1 MQLLIV
7 LALIVGAAGVF
18 SALEAIRRAA
28 IGRRMERS
36 LGALRSDTRSRA
48 EFGPAARS
56 ARMRRVGTRPVPEA
70 VTYRPREVR
79 QAS

>member
-1 MQLLIV
+1 MHLLIV
-7 LALIVGAAGVF
+7 LALAVGTAGVL
-18 SALEAIRRAA
+18 SALEATRRAV

-36 LGALRSDTRSRA
+36 LGALRSGSRSQGDLGLTSRTRRT
-48 EFGPAARS
+48 
-56 ARMRRVGTRPVPEA
+56 TRPVPEA